1 MRFAEMPPH
10 GRDSFCC
17 GAGSYVR
24 YDYPA
29 LTESAGVERWK
40 EAIHSE
46 ASTLLT
52 SCTSC
57 LSAFQQVRASTKD
70 RMEVMDLIGLVNK
83 QIRVKEAVI
92 GKTVS

>member
-1 MRFAEMPPH
+1 VVQLLNLEKDNGP
-10 GRDSFCC
+10 GRQCDFE
-17 GAGSYVR
+17 GAASQ
-24 YDYPA
+24 
-29 LTESAGVERWK
+29 
-40 EAIHSE
+40 

-57 LSAFQQVRASTKD
+57 LSAFQQVRAAAKD